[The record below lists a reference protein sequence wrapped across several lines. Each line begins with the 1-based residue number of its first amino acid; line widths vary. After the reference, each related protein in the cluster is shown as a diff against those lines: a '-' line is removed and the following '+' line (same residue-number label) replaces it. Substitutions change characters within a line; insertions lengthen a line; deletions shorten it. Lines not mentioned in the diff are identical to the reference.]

1 MSGSESMT
9 FEYPVMTMDF
19 STAGEA
25 SSSIK
30 KILKQLGM
38 DSTVIRR
45 VAIATYEAEI
55 NVAIHSTGGK
65 IKLDI
70 FTDKLVITAEDQGP
84 GIADIELA
92 MQQGYSTAT
101 NEVRELGFGAGMGL
115 PNIKKCCDDFHIE
128 SVLGEFTR
136 VEMTMYI

>member
-1 MSGSESMT
+1 MNSSESMT

-25 SSSIK
+25 SSNIK
-30 KILKQLGM
+30 KILRQLGM
-38 DSTVIRR
+38 DAAVIRR

-55 NVAIHSTGGK
+55 NVAIHSNGGK
-65 IKLDI
+65 IKLEI
-70 FTDKLVITAEDQGP
+70 YADKIKVIAEDQGP
-84 GIADIELA
+84 GIADINLA

-115 PNIKKCCDDFHIE
+115 PNMKKCCDEFTIE
-128 SVLGEFTR
+128 SVINEFTR
-136 VEMTMYI
+136 VEMTILI

>member
-25 SSSIK
+25 SSNIK
-30 KILKQLGM
+30 KILRQLGM
-38 DSTVIRR
+38 DAAIIRR

-55 NVAIHSTGGK
+55 NVAIHSNGGK
-65 IKLDI
+65 IKLAI
-70 FTDKLVITAEDQGP
+70 FADKLQIIAEDQGP
-84 GIADIELA
+84 GIADIDLA

-115 PNIKKCCDDFHIE
+115 PNMKKCCDEFKIV
-128 SVLGEFTR
+128 SVIDEYTR
-136 VEMTMYI
+136 VEMTIFI

>member
-1 MSGSESMT
+1 MDGSQGMI

-25 SSSIK
+25 SSNVK
-30 KILKQLGM
+30 KILRQLGM
-38 DSTVIRR
+38 DATIIRR

-55 NVAIHSTGGK
+55 NVAIHSNGGK
-65 IKLDI
+65 IKLAIYPDR
-70 FTDKLVITAEDQGP
+70 LVITAEDEGP
-84 GIADIELA
+84 GIADIDLA

-115 PNIKKCCDDFHIE
+115 PNMKKCCDEFSIS
-128 SVLGEFTR
+128 SVLNEYTR
-136 VEMTMYI
+136 VEMTILI